1 MVKGARYSPSAADI
15 QNRRRSVAQ
24 EIRLVLRRNAVW
36 WHPWLYLGP
45 ALLVMFTMT
54 IYPFVYTVILSLSR
68 WNLTFARPRTF
79 IGLGNYQAI
88 LASADFWAC
97 AGRTFWYVGGCV
109 TVELVLGI
117 SIAFLLDTQFIG
129 RNIVRTLILLPM
141 VMAPVV
147 AGLIWRFIFND
158 EWGLANNIVGLF
170 GIGSK
175 AWLVDPRLAF
185 FAVIV
190 ADVWQWTPFIVLI
203 TLAGLQ
209 AVPRELI
216 EAARVDGATWFQIQR
231 FVALPTIRA
240 VLTIGLLIR
249 LIDAFRTVDQI
260 FVMTYGG
267 PGVATSVLGFYT
279 YIKGFKFFDM
289 GYTAALGIIMLF
301 IISVLAQLIIGM
313 IIRTRENR
321 P

>member
-1 MVKGARYSPSAADI
+1 MI
-15 QNRRRSVAQ
+15 
-24 EIRLVLRRNAVW
+24 
-36 WHPWLYLGP
+36 
-45 ALLVMFTMT
+45 TMT

-68 WNLTFARPRTF
+68 WNLTFARPQTF
-79 IGLGNYQAI
+79 IGLANYQAI
-88 LASADFWAC
+88 LGSADFWAS
-97 AGRTFWYVGGCV
+97 AERTFWYVGGCV
-109 TVELVLGI
+109 TLEFVLGI
-117 SIAFLLDTQFIG
+117 LIAFLLDTQFIG
-129 RNIVRTLILLPM
+129 RSFVRTLILLPM

-158 EWGLANNIVGLF
+158 QSGLANNIINLF
-170 GIGSK
+170 GLSSR

-209 AVPRELI
+209 AVPREFI
-216 EAARVDGATWFQIQR
+216 DAARVDGATWFQIQR
-231 FVALPTIRA
+231 FIALPTMRT
-240 VLTIGLLIR
+240 VLVTGLLIR
-249 LIDAFRTVDQI
+249 LMDAFRNVDQI

-279 YIKGFKFFDM
+279 YLKGFKFFDM

-301 IISVLAQLIIGM
+301 IISVLAQLIIS
-313 IIRTRENR
+313 IILR
-321 P
+321 PGERRL

>member
-1 MVKGARYSPSAADI
+1 VKVSPYSPPEADT
-15 QNRRRSVAQ
+15 QNPGRSLIPKA
-24 EIRLVLRRNAVW
+24 RLLLRRHAGW
-36 WHPWLYLGP
+36 LHPWLYLSP
-45 ALLVMFTMT
+45 ALLVMITMT
-54 IYPFVYTVILSLSR
+54 IYPFIYTLILSFSR

-79 IGLGNYQAI
+79 VGLANYQAI
-88 LASADFWAC
+88 FWSADFWAS

-109 TVELVLGI
+109 TVEFILGI
-117 SIAFLLDTQFIG
+117 LIAFLLDTHFIG
-129 RNIVRTLILLPM
+129 RNLVRTLILLPM

-158 EWGLANNIVGLF
+158 DSGLANKVVGLL
-170 GIGSK
+170 GLSSR

-216 EAARVDGATWFQIQR
+216 EAARVDGASWFQIQR
-231 FVALPTIRA
+231 FVALPTIRS
-240 VLTIGLLIR
+240 VLAIGLLIR
-249 LIDAFRTVDQI
+249 LIDSFRNVDQI

-289 GYTAALGIIMLF
+289 GYTAALGMVMLF
-301 IISVLAQLIIGM
+301 IISVLAQLVISM
-313 IIRTRENR
+313 LVRTRENR
-321 P
+321 R

>member
-1 MVKGARYSPSAADI
+1 MI
-15 QNRRRSVAQ
+15 
-24 EIRLVLRRNAVW
+24 
-36 WHPWLYLGP
+36 
-45 ALLVMFTMT
+45 TMT
-54 IYPFVYTVILSLSR
+54 IFPFVYTVTLSLNR

-79 IGLGNYQAI
+79 IGLGNYEAI
-88 LASADFWAC
+88 LTSADFWAS
-97 AGRTFWYVGGCV
+97 AARTFWYVGACV
-109 TVELVLGI
+109 SIEFVLGI
-117 SIAFLLDTQFIG
+117 LIAFLLDTQFVG

-158 EWGLANNIVGLF
+158 EWGLANDIIRLF
-170 GIGSK
+170 GLGSK

-185 FAVIV
+185 CAVIV

-216 EAARVDGATWFQIQR
+216 EAARVDGATWVQIQR
-231 FVALPTIRA
+231 FVALPTIRT
-240 VLTIGLLIR
+240 VLAIGLLIR
-249 LIDAFRTVDQI
+249 LIDAFRNVDQI

-279 YIKGFKFFDM
+279 YLKGFKFFDM
-289 GYTAALGIIMLF
+289 GYTAALGVIMLF
-301 IISVLAQLIIGM
+301 IISVLAQIIIG
-313 IIRTRENR
+313 IITGTGARR

>member
-1 MVKGARYSPSAADI
+1 VKVSRHSPAAVGKAEDPHSIGA
-15 QNRRRSVAQ
+15 QV
-24 EIRLVLRRNAVW
+24 RLVVRKRAAWLQ
-36 WHPWLYLGP
+36 PWLYLGP
-45 ALLVMFTMT
+45 ALLVMLTMT
-54 IYPFVYTVILSLSR
+54 VYPFVYTVVLSLSR

-79 IGLGNYQAI
+79 IGLANYQAI
-88 LASADFWAC
+88 LGSSDFWNS

-109 TVELVLGI
+109 TTEFVLGV
-117 SIAFLLDTQFIG
+117 SIAFLLDTQFIL
-129 RNIVRTLILLPM
+129 RSLVRALILLPM

-158 EWGLANNIVGLF
+158 EWGLANNIGSLF
-170 GIGSK
+170 GLSSK
-175 AWLVDPRLAF
+175 AWLVDPHLAF

-216 EAARVDGATWFQIQR
+216 DAGRVDGANWWQIQR
-231 FVALPTIRA
+231 YITLPTIRA
-240 VLTIGLLIR
+240 MLAIGLLIR
-249 LIDAFRTVDQI
+249 LIDAFRNVDQI

-279 YIKGFKFFDM
+279 YLKAFKFFDM
-289 GYTAALGIIMLF
+289 GYASALGIIMLF
-301 IISVLAQLIIGM
+301 IISVLAQIVMRLLG
-313 IIRTRENR
+313 RTEKKK

>member
-1 MVKGARYSPSAADI
+1 MGAQVRLGLRQRAAWL
-15 QNRRRSVAQ
+15 Q
-24 EIRLVLRRNAVW
+24 
-36 WHPWLYLGP
+36 PWLYLCP
-45 ALLVMFTMT
+45 ALLVMLTMT
-54 IYPFVYTVILSLSR
+54 VYPFVYTVILSLSR

-79 IGLGNYQAI
+79 IGFANYQAI
-88 LASADFWAC
+88 LASADFWNS

-109 TVELVLGI
+109 TIEFLFGVL
-117 SIAFLLDTQFIG
+117 IAFLLDTQFIC
-129 RNIVRTLILLPM
+129 RSLVRALILLPM

-158 EWGLANNIVGLF
+158 EWGLANNIGGLLRL
-170 GIGSK
+170 SSR
-175 AWLVDPRLAF
+175 AWLVDPHLAF

-216 EAARVDGATWFQIQR
+216 DAARVDGANWFQIQR

-240 VLTIGLLIR
+240 MLAIGLLIR
-249 LIDAFRTVDQI
+249 LIDAFRNVDQI

-279 YIKGFKFFDM
+279 YIKAFKFFDV
-289 GYTAALGIIMLF
+289 GYAAALGIIMLF
-301 IISVLAQLIIGM
+301 IISVLAQVIMAMLM
-313 IIRTRENR
+313 RTERKR